1 MGRNAQGLPG
11 WWVVAPPCRGFTL
24 IGWLVV
30 GAAQT
35 EDRRV
40 EDLQTVLMKL
50 PKVNLL
56 VLDAVIKH
64 LKE

>member
-1 MGRNAQGLPG
+1 MRKIYPSGEFCGLK
-11 WWVVAPPCRGFTL
+11 RGCFAYSPVL
-24 IGWLVV
+24 V

-40 EDLQTVLMKL
+40 EDLQTVLIKL